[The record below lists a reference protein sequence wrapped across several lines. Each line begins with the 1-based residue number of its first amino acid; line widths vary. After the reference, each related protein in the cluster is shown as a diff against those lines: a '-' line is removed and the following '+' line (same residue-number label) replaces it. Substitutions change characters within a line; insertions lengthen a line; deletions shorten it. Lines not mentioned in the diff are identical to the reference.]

1 MECICNNKDFQ
12 AVSIC
17 KVCKNSFSYFP
28 SDFFRPF
35 HCPAYKKIPLC
46 YLPEAQCC
54 QSCKD
59 KGYSVEI
66 GYSGPDIIKLNN
78 VDII

>member
-28 SDFFRPF
+28 SDIFRSF
-35 HCPAYKKIPLC
+35 HCHVHKKIAC
-46 YLPEAQCC
+46 CGLPEGHCC

-59 KGYSVEI
+59 KGYIVQS
-66 GYSGPDIIKLNN
+66 GYGGPDIIKLN
-78 VDII
+78 